1 MALFDKLAAAATM
14 EGKAFQHKNPGREK
28 LDEGNADGA
37 NIAWVALAAKDDDS
51 SLDLGAGSDVF
62 VFGGYSTTDELTV
75 DMGSETA
82 DTGYA
87 LMNKDKDTVILKN
100 DITNYDITNY
110 DIADNG
116 NNTLTIKDRD
126 SGTVITFEDVEFIK
140 AGGKR
145 FDLRTVDGVVDLVTA
160 TTNGINWAHNNNVN
174 SRYMQSHMEDRGGEL
189 DLGAGAD
196 VFYMGD
202 RVVDG
207 GVINLGANDGDTDR
221 VILKNTINDYDIDIS
236 GLTGMV
242 TFTQKYSGSSV
253 AFEGIGSEDVFTFA
267 NAVEADAKNYTND
280 TFTWSELMT
289 SPKIVEIADIL
300 SAFTDLEDFHNVAN
314 LDIEMAWA

>member
-1 MALFDKLAAAATM
+1 MALFEKLAAAATM
-14 EGKAFQHKNPGREK
+14 EGKAVQHKIPVREK
-28 LDEGNADGA
+28 LDDGNADGA
-37 NIAWVALAAKDDDS
+37 NKAWVALAAKDDDR

-62 VFGGYSTTDELTV
+62 VFGGHSTTDELTV

-87 LMNKDKDTVILKN
+87 RMNKDKDTVILRN
-100 DITNYDITNY
+100 DITNYDIT
-110 DIADNG
+110 DNG
-116 NNTLTIKDRD
+116 NNILTIKDRD
-126 SGTVITFEDVEFIK
+126 SGTVITFEDVEMIK
-140 AGGKR
+140 TGAER
-145 FDLRTVDGVVDLVTA
+145 FDLRTADGLPDLITA

-174 SRYMQSHMEDRGGEL
+174 SRYMQSYMEDRGGEL

-196 VFYMGD
+196 VFRMGD
-202 RVVDG
+202 HVVDG

-221 VILKNTINDYDIDIS
+221 VILRNTINDYDIDIS

-242 TFTQKYSGSSV
+242 TFTQKDNDSSIT
-253 AFEGIGSEDVFTFA
+253 FKGMGSEDVFIFA

-280 TFTWSELMT
+280 TFTWSELMK
-289 SPKIVEIADIL
+289 SPKVVEIADNL
-300 SAFTDLEDFHNVAN
+300 STYTDCEDIHNVAN

>member
-14 EGKAFQHKNPGREK
+14 EGKAVQHKIPGREK
-28 LDEGNADGA
+28 LDDGNADGA
-37 NIAWVALAAKDDDS
+37 NKAWVALAAKDDDS

-100 DITNYDITNY
+100 DITNYDI
-110 DIADNG
+110 ADNG

-140 AGGKR
+140 AGAKT
-145 FDLRTVDGVVDLVTA
+145 FDLRTADGLLDLITA

-202 RVVDG
+202 HVVDG

-242 TFTQKYSGSSV
+242 TFTQKYSGSSI

-267 NAVEADAKNYTND
+267 NAVEADAKNYTDD

-289 SPKIVEIADIL
+289 SPMIVENAYIL
-300 SAFTDLEDFHNVAN
+300 SAFTDLEDIHNVAN
-314 LDIEMAWA
+314 LDIETTWA